1 MDFLFLPISGL
12 NYCFY
17 FFNEIAYLISIME
30 RLKKF
35 SELTSL
41 SCILMLQKL
50 SRRPNQKE
58 RYCWLMKYNYLI
70 LC

>member
-1 MDFLFLPISGL
+1 MDFLFLQISGL

-17 FFNEIAYLISIME
+17 FFNETVYLISFRE
-30 RLKKF
+30 CLKKI

-50 SRRPNQKE
+50 S
-58 RYCWLMKYNYLI
+58 
-70 LC
+70 